1 MMYYMACR
9 LDKYSTM
16 PAAHVMIRT
25 ILGQRQKVKKRLA
38 LPMINFPYAVP
49 INCAANVFRLREAP
63 PVDIIEW

>member
-25 ILGQRQKVKKRLA
+25 ILGQRQKVKKTLSTT
-38 LPMINFPYAVP
+38 NDQFPA
-49 INCAANVFRLREAP
+49 CGA
-63 PVDIIEW
+63 D